1 MKEVKE
7 GDSFNFEITVK
18 NSFKLDKVTDQNNN
32 TIQPKKVDG
41 NVYTYK
47 IADVKSDKTFHVL
60 YKEETNS
67 KKDDSDNAKSDNK
80 KDDAD
85 ASDDGESDSKA
96 NEDKNVSAASENGK
110 IATVADTDT
119 TQTIRVG
126 QTVTLDSS
134 DQDRYNFYTHNWT
147 AADKNK
153 VRLEANSGVSIEVTG
168 LQEGTTTVTDTY
180 SWGNRQQYT
189 KNIRSLFVQP
199 YYQQQS
205 Q

>member
-67 KKDDSDNAKSDNK
+67 DKSKTDVNKSGDNK

-85 ASDDGESDSKA
+85 ASDDGESD
-96 NEDKNVSAASENGK
+96 
-110 IATVADTDT
+110 
-119 TQTIRVG
+119 
-126 QTVTLDSS
+126 
-134 DQDRYNFYTHNWT
+134 
-147 AADKNK
+147 
-153 VRLEANSGVSIEVTG
+153 
-168 LQEGTTTVTDTY
+168 
-180 SWGNRQQYT
+180 
-189 KNIRSLFVQP
+189 
-199 YYQQQS
+199 
-205 Q
+205 